1 MGRLAPLAKDQL
13 RQTWL
18 MKQED
23 WDCARSAVRR
33 RTPVLTAEIVASP
46 GGEIHAWQDF
56 LAEREGSG
64 SVKRMLLL

>member
-1 MGRLAPLAKDQL
+1 MDRLAPLVKDQV

-18 MKQED
+18 MTQEN
-23 WDCARSAVRR
+23 WDCTCSAVRR

-46 GGEIHAWQDF
+46 GGEIHAWRDF

-64 SVKRMLLL
+64 SVKQMLLL